1 MENTMTIC
9 KTYAYEGETFAS
21 LQALAN
27 ELYYEY
33 GFTGDMSDFE
43 YLMYCIDGI
52 TEGEAEDICDK
63 IRDLYEEEYGCEDDI
78 EFNYEEELD

>member
-9 KTYAYEGETFAS
+9 RTYAYEGETFAS

-33 GFTGDMSDFE
+33 GFTGDLKDYE
-43 YLMYCIDGI
+43 YLMYYIDGI
-52 TEGEAEDICDK
+52 TEEEADEICDI
-63 IRDLYEEEYGCEDDI
+63 IRDLYADGCDCEDDM
-78 EFNYEEELD
+78 EFDYEEEID